1 MGLEEECDIKMPDLK
16 QLLEEKDSEIMR
28 LKTLLKKYVP
38 ESELH
43 QMSNYNQ
50 SIKTVGTLESPK
62 NSCSQLLKEEV
73 ARYSRQLILPD
84 FGVEGQQ
91 KLKNA
96 SVLIVGAGGLGCP
109 AAIYLAAAGV
119 GTIGVVDYDSVEV
132 SNLHRQI
139 LHKEDGVGMPKTL
152 SIVLAVSSLNSSV
165 KCVSHQVLLKSHN
178 VEEVISQYDII
189 IDATDNVASRYL
201 LNDACVLL
209 KKPLISGSALRFEGQ
224 LTVYNFEGGPCYRC
238 LYPSPPPPETVTN
251 CSDGGV
257 LGVVPGTV
265 GCLQAL
271 EAIKIATGLR
281 SSFSGK
287 LLLFDGKE
295 GSFRKITLRSRQ
307 KTCSICGD
315 NPVISKLID
324 YDQFCGASPTDKAE
338 TLHLLDDCSRL
349 TCQEYKELKEY
360 NSPHL
365 LIDVRPPEEVA
376 ICHLPNSVNVPFSK
390 VEDPIEVEKIRNYIQ
405 KLDNKNKQV
414 FVICRR
420 GNNSQRAV
428 QLLEP
433 KLADLNVNIRDI
445 KGGIQAWAEEVDT
458 TFPIY

>member
-178 VEEVISQYDII
+178 VEE
-189 IDATDNVASRYL
+189 
-201 LNDACVLL
+201 
-209 KKPLISGSALRFEGQ
+209 